1 MRMPIYYTT
10 SAPCRPNNAI
20 VIGGVNTAAKR
31 RIQRKA
37 LHSCRKM
44 DIKSTPMPLTT
55 SVTTPPISLIEYNCL
70 TKEGWYAEKQQW
82 CCEHKK
88 LGCSQ

>member
-1 MRMPIYYTT
+1 MRMPLYYTT

-37 LHSCRKM
+37 LHSCRRV
-44 DIKSTPMPLTT
+44 MP
-55 SVTTPPISLIEYNCL
+55 TPPRAPTPKSEHNCH
-70 TKEGWYAEKQQW
+70 TKELWTYDKTEW
-82 CCEHKK
+82 CCTNKI
-88 LGCSQ
+88 LGCPTENAS